1 MRDGDGGD
9 RFELEVDA
17 VLHLLL
23 CHSVEGGSALVH
35 QEYLRVSDHRS
46 RARQSLLLSTRKFG
60 SLWADASLQILF
72 NVIL

>member
-1 MRDGDGGD
+1 MRDGNGGD

-46 RARQSLLLSTRKFG
+46 RARQSLLLSTRKFKI
-60 SLWADASLQILF
+60 LQTDVRMKTL
-72 NVIL
+72 NTAYK